1 MSNVFDKLG
10 RKVLPKVFD
19 KLSDVG
25 LSDLMDVR
33 GETVTAGTGGGRIKS
48 AAPTIYSN
56 VPVVFAPNT
65 KGYKINQGEILQ
77 SNQDYIL
84 KFPTHSP
91 AGVRYAIDPRVHR
104 LVVKARTAPADE
116 PAKTFRILSIKDLQG
131 NMYEAECVREN
142 I

>member
-10 RKVLPKVFD
+10 RTVLPKVFD

-25 LSDLMDVR
+25 LSDLMNVV
-33 GETVTAGTGGGRIKS
+33 GETVIAGTGGGRIKS
-48 AAPTIYSN
+48 GTTN
-56 VPVVFAPNT
+56 VYTDIPVVFAPDS
-65 KGYKINQGEILQ
+65 KGYRNMTGEQIM
-77 SNQDYIL
+77 SNQDYVL

-91 AGVRYAIDPRVHR
+91 AGTRYAIDPKAHR

-116 PAKTFRILSIKDLQG
+116 PAKTFRIISIRDLQG
-131 NMYEAECVREN
+131 NMYEADCVREN

>member
-10 RKVLPKVFD
+10 RQVLPKVFD

-25 LSDLMDVR
+25 LSDLMDVK

-48 AAPTIYSN
+48 ATTTVYSN
-56 VPVVFAPNT
+56 VPVVFVPST
-65 KGYKINQGEILQ
+65 KGYKLNQGETLV

-84 KFPTHSP
+84 KFPTHDP
-91 AGVRYAIDPRVHR
+91 AGSRYAIDPRVHR

-116 PAKTFRILSIKDLQG
+116 PAKTFRIISIKDLQG
-131 NMYEAECVREN
+131 NMYEVECVREN